1 LETQKQQNMHG
12 VQELATISFDDGK
25 LEELAAELEVT
36 VDYYLAEFFI
46 PCDSCGTV
54 H

>member
-1 LETQKQQNMHG
+1 MIPDNIEQ
-12 VQELATISFDDGK
+12 
-25 LEELAAELEVT
+25 LAAELEVT

>member
-1 LETQKQQNMHG
+1 MYEL
-12 VQELATISFDDGK
+12 QESKTTNVANQK
-25 LEELAAELEVT
+25 LEQLAAELEVT

-46 PCDSCGTV
+46 VCDSCETA